1 MTTHTLYPLL
11 LNSHL
16 LIKVWGGRKLQSVLN
31 KTLPTNDPYG
41 EAWELHDHCKIANG
55 LYAGQSLGELLHQFP
70 QELIGKPYD
79 VSQGF
84 PLLVKFIH
92 AEDWLSVQVHPNDEQ
107 AAELEG
113 EPRGKTEAWI
123 ILHAEPDAKLVM
135 GVTPNTT
142 REQMAEA
149 IASNTLESLLVYTSV
164 TAGDVLFMH
173 ANTVHA
179 IGPGIVLYEV
189 QQSSDTTYR
198 LYDWG
203 RMDLDGTPRPLHI
216 EKGVKV
222 SNLVSLPHITH
233 TPLDGGVA
241 PMIESS
247 FFSTLFY
254 PVTDSAPIHLDTQGK
269 TFHGITNIAGGVTI
283 HANGESYPLGL
294 GATALIPAVIGA
306 YMVTGEGKLLVSW
319 C

>member
-1 MTTHTLYPLL
+1 MTTTTLYPLL
-11 LNSHL
+11 LESRLH
-16 LIKVWGGRKLQSVLN
+16 IKVWGGRKLASVLN
-31 KTLPTNDPYG
+31 KTLPTADPYG
-41 EAWELHDHCKIANG
+41 EAWELHDQCTITNG
-55 LYAGQSLGELLHQFP
+55 LYAGQTVGQLLNQFP

-79 VSQGF
+79 VSEGF

-135 GVTPNTT
+135 GITPNTS
-142 REQMAEA
+142 REAVAHA
-149 IASNTLESLLVYTSV
+149 IATNTLEPLLVYQTV
-164 TAGDVLFMH
+164 KAGDILFMH
-173 ANTVHA
+173 ANTIHA

-203 RMDLDGTPRPLHI
+203 RMDLDGKPRPLHI

-222 SNLVSLPHITH
+222 SNLVSLPVITH
-233 TPLDGGVA
+233 TPLDGDNA
-241 PMIESS
+241 PMIESD

-254 PVTDSAPIHLDTQGK
+254 SVTADKPASLDTGGK
-269 TFHGITNIAGGVTI
+269 TFHGITNIAGELTI
-283 HANGESYPLGL
+283 HADGVAYPLGL
-294 GATALIPAVIGA
+294 GDTALIPSVVGA
-306 YMVTGEGKLLVSW
+306 YTVLGVGKMLVSW
-319 C
+319 

>member
-1 MTTHTLYPLL
+1 MTTTTLYPLL
-11 LNSHL
+11 LESRLH
-16 LIKVWGGRKLQSVLN
+16 IKVWGGRKLASVLN
-31 KTLPTNDPYG
+31 KTLPTADPYG
-41 EAWELHDHCKIANG
+41 EAWELHDQCTITNG
-55 LYAGQSLGELLHQFP
+55 VYAGQTLGQLLNQFP
-70 QELIGKPYD
+70 QEMIGKPYD
-79 VSQGF
+79 VSEGF

-135 GVTPNTT
+135 GIIPNTSH
-142 REQMAEA
+142 EAVAHA
-149 IASNTLESLLVYTSV
+149 IATNTLEPLLVYQTV
-164 TAGDVLFMH
+164 KAGDILFMH
-173 ANTVHA
+173 ANTIHA

-203 RMDLDGTPRPLHI
+203 RMDLDGKPRPLHI

-222 SNLVSLPHITH
+222 SNLVSLPIITH
-233 TPLDGGVA
+233 TPLDGDNA
-241 PMIESS
+241 PMIESD

-254 PVTDSAPIHLDTQGK
+254 SVSADKPASLDTGGK
-269 TFHGITNIAGGVTI
+269 TFHGITNIAGELTIQAGGV
-283 HANGESYPLGL
+283 AYPLGL
-294 GATALIPAVIGA
+294 GQTALIPAVVGA
-306 YMVTGEGKLLVSW
+306 YTVSGNGKMLVSW
-319 C
+319 

>member
-1 MTTHTLYPLL
+1 MTTTTLYPLL
-11 LNSHL
+11 LESRLH
-16 LIKVWGGRKLQSVLN
+16 IKVWGGRKLASVLN
-31 KTLPTNDPYG
+31 KTLPTADPYG
-41 EAWELHDHCKIANG
+41 EAWELHDQCTITNG
-55 LYAGQSLGELLHQFP
+55 LYAGQTVGQLLNQFP

-79 VSQGF
+79 VSEGF

-135 GVTPNTT
+135 GITPNTS
-142 REQMAEA
+142 REAVAHA
-149 IASNTLESLLVYTSV
+149 IATNTLETLLVYQTV
-164 TAGDVLFMH
+164 KAGDILFMH
-173 ANTVHA
+173 ANTIHA

-203 RMDLDGTPRPLHI
+203 RMDLDGKPRPLHI

-222 SNLVSLPHITH
+222 SNLVSLPVITH
-233 TPLDGGVA
+233 TPLDGDNA
-241 PMIESS
+241 PMIESD

-254 PVTDSAPIHLDTQGK
+254 SVTANKPASLDTGGK
-269 TFHGITNIAGGVTI
+269 TFHGITNIAGELTI
-283 HANGESYPLGL
+283 HADGVAYPLGL
-294 GATALIPAVIGA
+294 GDTALIPAVVGA
-306 YMVTGEGKLLVSW
+306 YTVSGAGKMLVSW
-319 C
+319 

>member
-11 LNSHL
+11 LESHL
-16 LIKVWGGRKLQSVLN
+16 LVKVWGGRKLASVLN
-31 KTLPTNDPYG
+31 KSLPTDEPYG
-41 EAWELHDHCKIANG
+41 EAWELHDQCTIANG
-55 LYAGQSLGELLHQFP
+55 DYAGQKLGDLLKQFP
-70 QELIGKPYD
+70 QAIIGKPYD
-79 VSQGF
+79 ASVGF

-123 ILHAEPDAKLVM
+123 ILHAEPDSKLVM
-135 GVTPNTT
+135 GITPNTS
-142 REQMAEA
+142 REAVAHA
-149 IASNTLESLLVYTSV
+149 IGTNTLEPLLVYTTV
-164 TAGDVLFMH
+164 KAGDILFMH
-173 ANTVHA
+173 ANTIHA

-203 RMDLDGTPRPLHI
+203 RMDLDGKPRPLHI

-222 SNLVSLPHITH
+222 SNLVSLPTITH
-233 TPLDGGVA
+233 VSLDGDNA
-241 PMIESS
+241 PMIESD

-254 PVTDSAPIHLDTQGK
+254 SVSADKPASLDTEGK
-269 TFHGITNIAGGVTI
+269 TFHGITNIAGDLTI
-283 HANGESYPLGL
+283 HADGKAYPLGL
-294 GATALIPAVIGA
+294 GKTALIPAVVGA
-306 YMVTGEGKLLVSW
+306 YTVLGEGKMLVSW
-319 C
+319 